1 MEEENVLS
9 FEDCSLKDVITTKI
23 NFRVKDNDSAM
34 IIFPGDNYRNA
45 FLDLIYGFQKPDE
58 GKILFKNSEYNYEYS
73 KLQNLRRK
81 ISLVSLEGNLI
92 SNLDIYE
99 NLRLPLLAMPTL
111 KTKDI
116 PKIIENFSDKLEI
129 KELHDKLPHTISDMD
144 KVKVNIVRG
153 LCQDAQLFILN
164 NLFERLNEKKCK
176 ILFKTIIPELP
187 CTIALSKSERGLKIC
202 QRVIILEE
210 EGIIYN
216 GSTENFGKYRSK
228 KK

>member
-1 MEEENVLS
+1 MEEEKILS
-9 FEDCSLKDVITTKI
+9 FEDCSLKDIITTKL
-23 NFRVKDNDSAM
+23 NFSVKDKDSVM

-45 FLDLIYGFQKPDE
+45 FLDLVYGFQKPNE
-58 GKILFKNSEYNYEYS
+58 GRIIFKNTEYDYEYS
-73 KLQNLRRK
+73 KLQSLRRK
-81 ISLVSLEGNLI
+81 ISLISLEGNLI
-92 SNLDIYE
+92 SNLDVYE
-99 NLRLPLLAMPTL
+99 NLRLPLLAMAEL

-116 PKIIENFSDKLEI
+116 PKIIDNFVEKLGIREF
-129 KELHDKLPHTISDMD
+129 LDKLPHTISDLD
-144 KVKVNIVRG
+144 RVKVNIVRG

-176 ILFKTIIPELP
+176 TLFKTIIPELP
-187 CTIALSKSERGLKIC
+187 CTIALSKSERGIKIC
-202 QRVIILEE
+202 NRVIILEE

>member
-1 MEEENVLS
+1 MEEENILS
-9 FEDCSLKDVITTKI
+9 FEDCSLKGVITNKI
-23 NFRVKDNDSAM
+23 DFSIRDNDSVM

-58 GKILFKNSEYNYEYS
+58 GKIIFKNTEYNYEYS

-81 ISLVSLEGNLI
+81 ISLVSLGGNLI
-92 SNLDIYE
+92 SNLDVYE
-99 NLRLPLLAMPTL
+99 NLRLPLLAMPEL

-116 PKIIENFSDKLEI
+116 PKIIENFVEKLGI
-129 KELHDKLPHTISDMD
+129 RELLDKLPHTISDLD
-144 KVKVNIVRG
+144 QVKVNIVRG
-153 LCQDAQLFILN
+153 ICQDAQLFILN

-176 ILFKTIIPELP
+176 TLFKTIIPGLP

-202 QRVIILEE
+202 KRVIILEE

-216 GSTENFGKYRSK
+216 GSTANFGKYRSK